1 MNELLSKPTLADVEA
16 VDNDIFHKELRLL
29 LNKISELFNL
39 EEDKIQR
46 KILMRRSVKVRRKL
60 GWNIS
65 ADLFEKDLNN
75 GEY

>member
-1 MNELLSKPTLADVEA
+1 MTITKITVADVEA
-16 VDNDIFHKELRLL
+16 VDNDVFHNDLRLL
-29 LNKISELFNL
+29 LNKISAMFNS
-39 EEDKIQR
+39 EDDRMQR

-65 ADLFEKDLNN
+65 ADLFEKDLNR